1 LENFQT
7 KRLQFPFKN
16 GEETKNSVKLQGRMP
31 VHISIH
37 TSNMGPLGGS
47 SLADNSG
54 GTGFFQRNGL
64 GKIPRRIPPREPGT
78 LKKQLARFDTSRA
91 LADIAC

>member
-31 VHISIH
+31 VHKSSP
-37 TSNMGPLGGS
+37 TTDMGPLGGS

-64 GKIPRRIPPREPGT
+64 GKIPRRIPPRGPGS
-78 LKKQLARFDTSRA
+78 LKKQLARFDTSWA